1 MSRAEV
7 DLRPVGEGDEVAMAH
22 TRTQP
27 KVTPQQIADDLWGAW
42 RTQTLIAGIELGLFS
57 HIATGNRTV
66 KEIARAAKASE
77 RGTSR
82 LLNALVGLGYLKRK
96 GERYGLE
103 PVSQAFLVRGKQFYL
118 GEMSQTTRFRWDS
131 WAGLTDVVKR
141 GRPIEMV
148 DAEEQ
153 GRRYFPILVRGMFPR
168 SFLAARTAVA
178 SLSGKLRKGITRI
191 LDVAAGSGAW
201 SIAFAEAISNAR
213 VTVVDLPEVTPITR
227 QFTESHGV
235 ADRFDYLEGNL
246 REVEFDRAKYDLVIL
261 GHIIHSEG
269 AKWGKRLIRKS
280 YRALR
285 ENGLL
290 LIADIIPN
298 NRRTGP
304 AFPLLFSLNMLLHTE
319 QGDVFTMREYRGWL
333 REIGFRRVTTIEL
346 PAYSP
351 LILARR

>member
-1 MSRAEV
+1 MGHSAI
-7 DLRPVGEGDEVAMAH
+7 
-22 TRTQP
+22 QP
-27 KVTPQQIADDLWGAW
+27 KVTPQQIAEDLWGAW
-42 RTQTLIAGIELGLFS
+42 RAQTLIAGIELDLFT
-57 HIATGNRTV
+57 HIAAGNRRV
-66 KEIARAAKASE
+66 KEIARRAKASE
-77 RGTSR
+77 RATYR

-96 GERYGLE
+96 GDRYGLE
-103 PVSQAFLVRGKQFYL
+103 PVSKTFLVRGRQFYM
-118 GEMSQTTRFRWDS
+118 GEMAQTTRLRWDS
-131 WAGLTDVVKR
+131 WARLTDVVKS
-141 GRPIEMV
+141 GQPIETV

-153 GRRYFPILVRGMFPR
+153 ARRYFPTLVTGMFPR

-201 SIAFAEAISNAR
+201 SIAFAEAIPDAR

-227 QFTESHGV
+227 QFTRRHGV
-235 ADRFDYLEGNL
+235 ADRFDYLKGNL
-246 REVEFDRAKYDLVIL
+246 REMEFDRARYDLVIL

-280 YRALR
+280 YRALH

-290 LIADIIPN
+290 LIAEIIPN
-298 NRRTGP
+298 NTRTGP

-333 REIGFRRVTTIEL
+333 REIGFRKVTSIEV
-346 PAYSP
+346 PASSP
-351 LILARR
+351 LILATR